1 VNGIAIERV
10 FTITQ
15 TNSTN
20 VATITNIEPL
30 DLEDEVLFRNYDTKD
45 VRNEWPLNIK
55 VNSLKHDTQVAC
67 SLQVFQ

>member
-10 FTITQ
+10 FTISQ

-55 VNSLKHDTQVAC
+55 VN
-67 SLQVFQ
+67 